1 MPWSWRDDSMA
12 WNGLWWVSTIWESNS
27 ASFDGS
33 SFGRSMVVGRTASF
47 SVEEKW
53 QWLWLS

>member
-53 QWLWLS
+53 Q